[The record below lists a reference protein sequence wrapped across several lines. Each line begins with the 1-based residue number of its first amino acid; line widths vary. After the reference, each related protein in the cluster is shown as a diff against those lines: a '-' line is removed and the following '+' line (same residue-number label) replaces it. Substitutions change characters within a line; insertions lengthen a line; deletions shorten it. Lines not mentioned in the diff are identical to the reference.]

1 MKVLGGHTL
10 PASTHPVFG
19 VEVCLAGD
27 EMLRALV
34 VASPHRDM
42 QRGAEQLRNGRARWV
57 PGREDKGCPRP
68 QRMCEG
74 EEGNG
79 SVGRWTAV
87 LAADP
92 SLLAS
97 KMEPIL
103 RDASTR
109 VLRGL
114 RRHSAWSAE
123 KHLC

>member
-1 MKVLGGHTL
+1 MTNGRMPVGLLGGVGTTEGH
-10 PASTHPVFG
+10 
-19 VEVCLAGD
+19 
-27 EMLRALV
+27 
-34 VASPHRDM
+34 
-42 QRGAEQLRNGRARWV
+42 
-57 PGREDKGCPRP
+57 
-68 QRMCEG
+68 G